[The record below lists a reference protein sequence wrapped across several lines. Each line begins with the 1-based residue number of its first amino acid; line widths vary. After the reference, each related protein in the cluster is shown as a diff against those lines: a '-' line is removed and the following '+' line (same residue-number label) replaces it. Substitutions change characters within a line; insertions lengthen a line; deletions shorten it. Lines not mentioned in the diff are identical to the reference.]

1 MSQAAK
7 QLRRR
12 LLIEFPGIRIGRK
25 NCRDTAGGSVS
36 QHSSYQYGEYDSNAL
51 DVMGPSLALGYTYTE
66 TQEWLDTVY
75 AFIDGHRQEWS
86 IRIMLWRVPD
96 HHGHIHIDHYPTC
109 LEHEWCGRDIVPRW
123 AYSTGETFTAKDPAP
138 ENGEYHGPEDDM
150 TYNQLRAAEFDH
162 WTDENIIEAYDA
174 GMFQDPNR
182 TAFIDYWVT
191 DRSERT
197 DVEKAR
203 FITDYYAHL
212 WKRS

>member
-1 MSQAAK
+1 M
-7 QLRRR
+7 
-12 LLIEFPGIRIGRK
+12 IEYPGIRISRK

-36 QHSSYQYGEYDSNAL
+36 QHSVYRWGEYDSNAL
-51 DVMGPSLALGYTYTE
+51 DIMGASLALGLSYRE
-66 TQEWLDTVY
+66 TQEWLDDVY
-75 AFIDGHRQEWS
+75 AFIAGNRQEWS

-109 LEHEWCGRDIVPRW
+109 LEHVWCGRDITPRW
-123 AYSTGETFTAKDPAP
+123 AYSTGETFTATDPAP

-150 TYNQLRAAEFDH
+150 TYDQLRAAEFDH

-182 TAFIDYWVT
+182 DGFIDYWVT
-191 DRSERT
+191 NRSQRT
-197 DVEKAR
+197 DFEKAR